1 MGVHAGIRMSKEDCG
16 PKGGGI
22 KTSREGVGGLK
33 GELNGGG
40 GGGKETGK
48 G

>member
-40 GGGKETGK
+40 ESENKQGK